1 MGGPIGNKH
10 WKFRIN
16 TGAPRKFDSPDEL
29 REAFNDYFKYV
40 EENPLK
46 ESVLQK
52 VKTPG
57 GAEKVKVYSLPKMR
71 CMTIQGFCGF
81 TGCGSS
87 TLYEYEKGGKGDGFA
102 EIIAQAREIMYG
114 QKIEG
119 AAAGL
124 LNPNIIARELG
135 LADKVESTEVP
146 YQPIFDAGSKKE

>member
-1 MGGPIGNKH
+1 MPGPIGNKH
-10 WKFRIN
+10 WMFRIK

-29 REAFNDYFKYV
+29 REAFNDYFQHV
-40 EENPLK
+40 EDNPLK
-46 ESVLQK
+46 EAVLQK
-52 VKTPG
+52 IKAAG

-87 TLYEYEKGGKGDGFA
+87 TLYEYEKRDGFQ

-124 LNPNIIARELG
+124 LNPSIIARELG
-135 LADKVESTEVP
+135 LVERVENTEVP